1 MTAGGAPVRDRS
13 ALVVLAGGGSRR
25 MGRPKAFLEVG
36 GREML
41 DRVLEAGLGACGE
54 VVLVVGAGPGPYG
67 EALRRYGWEATGA
80 DPATFRRAGVPLR
93 LVRDRTPGLGPVAGL
108 AAGLAAARRPLCF
121 AAACDLPFLEG
132 SLAID
137 LLARLDASDDPE
149 EPREEAPAR
158 AVVPVADG
166 RRQPLASAYTAGCAA
181 AARRC
186 VETGDRAMDA
196 FLARLDAVREAPA
209 DGLAGPASAFLNV
222 NRPDDLRAAR
232 RIARRPAGGP
242 DAGAGSAA
250 AGGGDR

>member
-1 MTAGGAPVRDRS
+1 MTGGGAPVRDRS

-54 VVLVVGAGPGPYG
+54 IVLVVGAGPGPFG
-67 EALRRYGWEATGA
+67 EALRRYGWEATGV
-80 DPATFRRAGVPLR
+80 DATAFRRAGVALR

-121 AAACDLPFLEG
+121 AAACDLPFLES
-132 SLAID
+132 SLAVD
-137 LLARLDASDDPE
+137 LLARLDDAPGD
-149 EPREEAPAR
+149 REGAPAR

-186 VETGDRAMDA
+186 VETGDRSMDD
-196 FLARLDAVREAPA
+196 FLARLDEVREVPA
-209 DGLAGPASAFLNV
+209 EALAGPTSTFLNV

-242 DAGAGSAA
+242 DTGAGSAA
-250 AGGGDR
+250 AGSGDR